1 MTAVAFSTF
10 LYRFAA
16 AGRNRPAANGDSTG
30 FVVQPHRDNLSGS
43 SAVPLRV
50 AIL

>member
-1 MTAVAFSTF
+1 MTAGAFSTF

-16 AGRNRPAANGDSTG
+16 AGRNRTAENGDSTG
-30 FVVQPHRDNLSGS
+30 FVAHSHRDNLSVS